1 MKKLLKRVSLSL
13 STLGVGLLLAA
24 CQTAPVKSVLTFTN
38 KEGAGEKTIMVAG
51 FVDGSCQLAK
61 AGGAYD
67 GIDYWNASG
76 IDSTNPADWPAC
88 TTGTDVFGGPL
99 RVSSAKDVL
108 RDPDNATATAPQV
121 WEAVTEYVQ
130 TLAPEGFAI
139 TYREVETAGWNDTMM
154 TDPTLNTMNNQ
165 WKAIVFELKYTFAN
179 FAEYKTKTAALIGDE
194 PFDLDELDEEDFV
207 SFTVTPGED
216 SEGNAVDVVTYKE
229 ESSVLFY
236 SVLPLMQ
243 TFHASSYHTTDRGT
257 YSLSVL
263 FTTSDVEVII
273 NGESTIALNSDK
285 AFENSNA
292 SIALR
297 ELSFTGE
304 FEVPS
309 SPLLLILGIVAGVG
323 AIGAVAFVFLK
334 KKPA

>member
-13 STLGVGLLLAA
+13 STLGIGLLLAA

-38 KEGAGEKTIMVAG
+38 KEGAGEKTIMVAA
-51 FVDGSCQLAK
+51 FVDGSCQIAK
-61 AGGAYD
+61 AGGDYA

-76 IDSTNPADWPAC
+76 INSTDPTDWPAC
-88 TTGTDVFGGPL
+88 APDGLGGPL
-99 RVSSAKDVL
+99 RVTTAVDVL
-108 RDPDNATATAPQV
+108 KDPDNADATQPEI

-130 TLAPEGFAI
+130 TLAPDGFSI
-139 TYREVETAGWNDTMM
+139 TFREVETAGWDDDMM
-154 TDPTLNTMNNQ
+154 TDATLNTENDQ
-165 WKAIVFELKYTFAN
+165 WKAIVFEVKYTFAN

-194 PFDLDELDEEDFV
+194 PFDLEELDDDFV
-207 SFTVTPGED
+207 SFEVTTGED
-216 SEGNAVDVVTYKE
+216 EEGNPVDVFTYKE
-229 ESSVLFY
+229 DSSVLFY

-243 TFHASSYHTTDRGT
+243 TFHASDYHKRT
-257 YSLSVL
+257 YTIGDL

-273 NGESTIALNSDK
+273 NGKSTIALNSDK
-285 AFENSNA
+285 AFEDDNVN
-292 SIALR
+292 IALR

-304 FEVPS
+304 FAAPS

-323 AIGAVAFVFLK
+323 VVGAIAFVVLK

>member
-38 KEGAGEKTIMVAG
+38 KEGAGEKTIMVAA
-51 FVDGSCQLAK
+51 FVDGSCQIAK
-61 AGGAYD
+61 AGGDYA

-88 TTGTDVFGGPL
+88 APDGDFGPL
-99 RVSSAKDVL
+99 RVTTAVDVL
-108 RDPDNATATAPQV
+108 SKPGNVDATQPEI

-139 TYREVETAGWNDTMM
+139 TYREVETAGWNDNMM
-154 TDPTLNTMNNQ
+154 TDPTLNTPNNQ

-179 FAEYKTKTAALIGDE
+179 FAEYKSKTAALIGDE
-194 PFDLDELDEEDFV
+194 PFDLEELDDDFV
-207 SFTVTPGED
+207 SFTLTAGED
-216 SEGNAVDVVTYKE
+216 AEGNAVEVFTYKE
-229 ESSVLFY
+229 DSSVLFY

-243 TFHASSYHTTDRGT
+243 TFRASDYHKKT
-257 YSLSVL
+257 YGISEL
-263 FTTSDVEVII
+263 FSTSDVEVII

-285 AFENSNA
+285 AFENANA
-292 SIALR
+292 NIALR

-304 FEVPS
+304 FAVPS
-309 SPLLLILGIVAGVG
+309 SPLLLILAIVAGVG
-323 AIGAVAFVFLK
+323 VVGAVAFVVLK

>member
-13 STLGVGLLLAA
+13 STLGIGLLLAA

-61 AGGAYD
+61 TGGAYA

-88 TTGTDVFGGPL
+88 TTESDFFGTPL

-130 TLAPEGFAI
+130 TLAPTGFAI
-139 TYREVETAGWNDTMM
+139 TYREVKTAGWNDNMM
-154 TDPTLNTMNNQ
+154 TDPTLNTLNNQ

-194 PFDLDELDEEDFV
+194 PFDLDELDEDFV
-207 SFTVTPGED
+207 SFAVTPGED
-216 SEGNAVDVVTYKE
+216 EEGNAVDVFTYKE
-229 ESSVLFY
+229 DSSVLYY

-243 TFHASSYHTTDRGT
+243 TFHASGYHTADRAT
-257 YSLSVL
+257 YGLSVL

-273 NGESTIALNSDK
+273 NGQSTIALNSDK

>member
-51 FVDGSCQLAK
+51 FVDGSCQLEK
-61 AGGAYD
+61 AGGDYA
-67 GIDYWNASG
+67 GIDYCDASG
-76 IDSTNPADWPAC
+76 IYSTDPADWPAC
-88 TTGTDVFGGPL
+88 TTALYVFGGPL

-108 RDPDNATATAPQV
+108 RDPDNANATAPEV

-139 TYREVETAGWNDTMM
+139 TYREVETAGWNYNMM
-154 TDPTLNTMNNQ
+154 TDPSLNTSNDQ
-165 WKAIVFELKYTFAN
+165 WKAIVFELKYTFEN

-194 PFDLDELDEEDFV
+194 PFDLDELDDDFV

-216 SEGNAVDVVTYKE
+216 AEGNAVEVFTYKE
-229 ESSVLFY
+229 DSSVLFY

-243 TFHASSYHTTDRGT
+243 TFHASGYHTADRGT
-257 YSLSVL
+257 YGLSVL

-273 NGESTIALNSDK
+273 NVESTIALNSDK
-285 AFENSNA
+285 AFENANA
-292 SIALR
+292 NIALR

-304 FEVPS
+304 FAVPS
-309 SPLLLILGIVAGVG
+309 SPLLLILAIVAGVG
-323 AIGAVAFVFLK
+323 VVGAIAFVVLK

>member
-61 AGGAYD
+61 SGGDYA

-88 TTGTDVFGGPL
+88 TTESDFFGNPL
-99 RVSSAKDVL
+99 RVSSAEDVL

-139 TYREVETAGWNDTMM
+139 TYREVETAGWNDNMM
-154 TDPTLNTMNNQ
+154 TESTLNTLNDQ
-165 WKAIVFELKYTFAN
+165 WKAIVFEMKYTFAN
-179 FAEYKTKTAALIGDE
+179 FAEYKSKTAALIGDE
-194 PFDLDELDEEDFV
+194 PFDLDELDDDFV
-207 SFTVTPGED
+207 SFTLTAGED
-216 SEGNAVDVVTYKE
+216 AEGNAVEVFTYKE
-229 ESSVLFY
+229 DSSVLFY

-243 TFHASSYHTTDRGT
+243 TFHASGYHTADRGT
-257 YSLSVL
+257 YGLSVL
-263 FTTSDVEVII
+263 FSTSDVEVII

-285 AFENSNA
+285 AFENANA
-292 SIALR
+292 NIALR

-304 FEVPS
+304 FAVPS
-309 SPLLLILGIVAGVG
+309 SPLLLILAIVAGVG
-323 AIGAVAFVFLK
+323 VVGAVAFVVLK

>member
-1 MKKLLKRVSLSL
+1 L

-61 AGGAYD
+61 TGGAYA

-88 TTGTDVFGGPL
+88 TTESDFLGTPL

-108 RDPDNATATAPQV
+108 RDPTNVNALPPQV
-121 WEAVTEYVQ
+121 WSAVRSYVL
-130 TLAPEGFAI
+130 TLAPAGFEI
-139 TYREVETAGWNDTMM
+139 TSREVKTAGWNDTMM
-154 TDPTLNTMNNQ
+154 TDPTLNTLNNQ

-194 PFDLDELDEEDFV
+194 PFDLDELDEDFV
-207 SFTVTPGED
+207 SFAVTPGED
-216 SEGNAVDVVTYKE
+216 EEGNAVDVFTYKE
-229 ESSVLFY
+229 DSSVLYY

-243 TFHASSYHTTDRGT
+243 TFHASGYHTADRAT
-257 YSLSVL
+257 YGLSVL

-273 NGESTIALNSDK
+273 NGQSTIALNSDK

-304 FEVPS
+304 FASQS
-309 SPLLLILGIVAGVG
+309 SPLLLILAIVAGVG
-323 AIGAVAFVFLK
+323 VVGAIAFIVLK

>member
-13 STLGVGLLLAA
+13 STLGIGLLLAA

-38 KEGAGEKTIMVAG
+38 KEGAGEKTILVAG

-108 RDPDNATATAPQV
+108 RDPTNVNALPPQV
-121 WEAVTEYVQ
+121 WSAVRSYVL
-130 TLAPEGFAI
+130 TLAPAGFEI
-139 TYREVETAGWNDTMM
+139 TSREVKTAGWNDTMM
-154 TDPTLNTMNNQ
+154 TDPTLNTLNNQ

-194 PFDLDELDEEDFV
+194 PFDLDELDEDFV
-207 SFTVTPGED
+207 SFAVTPGED
-216 SEGNAVDVVTYKE
+216 EEGNAVDVFTYKE
-229 ESSVLFY
+229 DSSVLYY

-243 TFHASSYHTTDRGT
+243 TFHASGYHTADRAT
-257 YSLSVL
+257 YGLSVL

-273 NGESTIALNSDK
+273 NGQSTIALNSDK

-323 AIGAVAFVFLK
+323 VVGAIAFMFLK

>member
-13 STLGVGLLLAA
+13 STLGIGLLLAA

-61 AGGAYD
+61 TGGAYA

-88 TTGTDVFGGPL
+88 TTESDFFGTPL

-130 TLAPEGFAI
+130 TLAPTGFAI
-139 TYREVETAGWNDTMM
+139 TYREVKTAGWNDNMM
-154 TDPTLNTMNNQ
+154 TDPTLNTLNNQ

-194 PFDLDELDEEDFV
+194 PFDLDELDEDFV
-207 SFTVTPGED
+207 SFAVTPSED
-216 SEGNAVDVVTYKE
+216 SEGNAVDVFTYKE
-229 ESSVLFY
+229 DSSVLYY

-243 TFHASSYHTTDRGT
+243 TFHASGYHTADRAT
-257 YSLSVL
+257 YGLSVL

-273 NGESTIALNSDK
+273 NGQSTIALNSDK